1 MKTSNKIHRLGID
14 IGKKQFHLW
23 GVSKSERPILRKKLK
38 RSQLLAYIANTEPC
52 LIFMEACGG
61 AHHWAREFIKLGHEV
76 RLIAPQFVKPY
87 VQGNKNDFNDAEG
100 ICEAGGRPKMR
111 FVAVKTV
118 DQQAMLSLHRIRQ
131 SIMKARTA
139 QSNRMRGLLAEFGL
153 VINQGWSALKK
164 GIPEIL
170 EDESNGLPASFRA
183 NLAELMEEFRHLE
196 DRLKYY
202 DQQVKVQGELLKSP
216 KRLVAVEG
224 VGDIASTAVV
234 ATFGD
239 ARQFKNG
246 RQFSAAVGLVP
257 RHTGTGGEVHLQ
269 GISKRGDRYVRTLL
283 IHGAR
288 AAVNSAISKSKPK
301 TDRRSIWIQR
311 LVKERGY
318 NRATVA
324 LANKNARI
332 IWALLSRGD
341 TYDPNYA

>member
-1 MKTSNKIHRLGID
+1 MKTSNKIYRLGID

-23 GVSKSERPILRKKLK
+23 GVGKSDAPLLRKKLK
-38 RSQLLAYIANTEPC
+38 RSQLLAHIANLEPC
-52 LIFMEACGG
+52 LIIMEACAG
-61 AHHWAREFIKLGHEV
+61 AHHWARSFAQHGHEV
-76 RLIAPQFVKPY
+76 RLIAPQFVTPY

-139 QSNRMRGLLAEFGL
+139 HSNRMRGLLAEYGL
-153 VINQGWSALKK
+153 VMNQGWSALKR

-170 EDESNGLPASFRA
+170 EDASNGLPDTFRA
-183 NLAELMEEFRHLE
+183 FLSEMLDEFRHLE
-196 DRLKYY
+196 KRLKYY
-202 DQQVKVQGELLKSP
+202 NQQLKVQGELLQTP
-216 KRLVAVEG
+216 KRLEAIEG
-224 VGDIASTAVV
+224 VGEVSATAVV
-234 ATFGD
+234 ATFGN

-246 RQFSAAVGLVP
+246 RQFSAALGLVP
-257 RHTGTGGEVHLQ
+257 RHTGTGGEVRLL

-301 TDRRSIWIQR
+301 TDRRSSWIQR

-332 IWALLSRGD
+332 IWALLSRDD
-341 TYDPNYA
+341 TYNPNYA